1 MCGDHYTSEQRER
14 IVTEVTSLRQTGV
27 QVKDALPRLGVAK
40 STFYGW
46 GSSSRDARVAVTAL
60 LPSEREAILRAK
72 QKEPQLRHRAISGIL
87 RHEEVWVS
95 SSSCYRVLSAADL
108 VEPYARREAP
118 KEEPQYEPVGP
129 NLLWGEDWTKLL
141 IAGRRWYLLVLLDLF
156 SRLIVAWDVV
166 PTVTGKQVK
175 ELVAH
180 GMLAQGLDRPQKG
193 MFHKA
198 VRPRLRADRGSPNVA
213 GSVQEFLDE
222 IGVDLSL
229 SRVRRPTDNARVE
242 RVNGTLKQEEI
253 YCQGP
258 SGYLSPEGARA
269 SLGRY
274 IDYYCQR
281 RPHQALWNF
290 TPAHVHT
297 VGNKTKLR
305 EEYREKVEQAKQK
318 RLRHNRAETGV
329 RPSTFWA
336 NSV

>member
-27 QVKDALPRLGVAK
+27 KVKAALPGWGVAK

-108 VEPYARREAP
+108 VEPYARRDAP

-129 NLLWGEDWTKLL
+129 NLSWGEDWTKLL

-175 ELVAH
+175 ELVAY
-180 GMLAQGLDRPQKG
+180 GMLAQGLDRPG
-193 MFHKA
+193 R
-198 VRPRLRADRGSPNVA
+198 RPRLRTDRGSPNMA

-290 TPAHVHT
+290 TPAHVHAI
-297 VGNKTKLR
+297 GNKTLLL
-305 EEYREKVEQAKQK
+305 EEYRTKVEQARQK

-329 RPSTFWA
+329 RPSTFLA
-336 NSV
+336 GFV